1 MNGPSNI
8 VSCWSVACWAQESLG
23 RLVQLNMDGTKQ
35 LDWQVDTVP
44 LGPDEAASSVPP
56 NPLVPFSLFCFLFF
70 SLALFVVGWS
80 VPSDCNNRTP
90 RPAGRDWSL
99 LSAAERSLKDLDAQL
114 EPSISLIGLAFN

>member
-44 LGPDEAASSVPP
+44 LGPDEAAPSVPP

-70 SLALFVVGWS
+70 LW
-80 VPSDCNNRTP
+80 P
-90 RPAGRDWSL
+90 SL
-99 LSAAERSLKDLDAQL
+99 LLAGPFPPTAIIARRGQPAVIGASYPPQKDR
-114 EPSISLIGLAFN
+114 